1 MKKSIAATIFCCA
14 ASFAAQAEIIQ
25 IPTTCVTSKELVEV
39 LLEFD
44 ETASLTMTSNRA
56 DKNNI
61 LEHNTVLFIN
71 YETKTWTLVEQFSK
85 NKFCVTAAGENVR
98 PYVKK

>member
-1 MKKSIAATIFCCA
+1 MKKFIAAIILSCT
-14 ASFAAQAEIIQ
+14 ASFTAHAEIIQ
-25 IPTTCVTSKELVEV
+25 IPATCLTANELIEF
-39 LLEFD
+39 LLNFD
-44 ETASLTMTSNRA
+44 ETASLTMTSSRA

-71 YETKTWTLVEQFSK
+71 YETKTWTMVEQFSK
-85 NKFCVTAAGENVR
+85 NKFCVTATGENIR